1 MKNATPF
8 EIREEDRKI
17 KLLRTIVDLTA
28 AMLREGRLS
37 REDAVSLV
45 HNTRGTVLNLFPEKE
60 EVYDLI
66 YKPRFKRLL
75 KVFDEQSNRI

>member
-8 EIREEDRKI
+8 KIREEDRKI

-28 AMLREGRLS
+28 AILREGRLS

-45 HNTRGTVLNLFPEKE
+45 HNTRCIVINLFPEKE

-66 YKPRFKRLL
+66 YRPRFKRLL
-75 KVFDEQSNRI
+75 KAFDEQRNRI